1 VAAERTLT
9 RRATW
14 AERVESLA
22 RNPGRTAAVA
32 LVGMLLAAVAI
43 RLWLS
48 REITTPWIMIDELL
62 YSEMAKSF
70 ATSGHFLVRDAPTS
84 LNNVVYPALISPA
97 WLAHPMGTTYGI
109 AKAINV
115 VVMTSTAIP
124 LYLWARRLVSPVF
137 ALLTVALTLLMPSF
151 IYTGMLMTENAFLP
165 AFVLA
170 AFAIA
175 VALERPT
182 LLRQLAALGAILL
195 AVAIRY
201 QGLVLLLVLPLAIV
215 LKVVFELR
223 AESRPQPWR
232 FVWLE
237 LRRYW
242 ITLALLV
249 AGALLYVGLQAAR
262 GHTLRGGLG
271 SYQVIAGHGYS
282 LGEVRHWTLLHFA
295 EFAFSVGI
303 LPASAFL
310 VLVGLAFLR
319 GGTRNPAERAFLAV
333 TAAAVPLVVIE
344 VAAFASRFS
353 LRIEDRYMFFLAPLL
368 FLAFALWLERGIPRP
383 PVLAV
388 AAGVIPAA
396 LLFALPLASLLNVSI
411 YSDTFGL
418 IPVLRLSS
426 LLSGVAEARRVL
438 LICGVAAAAV
448 FVLWPRRAW
457 PQLLLPGAVA
467 AFLVL
472 SSYPVAGALRD
483 YSRNLRT
490 TAGLQE
496 RPSWIDSRLGASGA
510 QASFLLGTT
519 SDIWPETVSLWQEE
533 FWNRR
538 LGPVYNLSTPEPAG
552 GPETPVQVVP
562 ETGLVVSRVTGQPI
576 RAPYVVSSFSF
587 GLDGRLVAASPPFG
601 LYRTTGPLRVAES
614 RSGIYGDGWMGAD
627 AAYTSHVARPP
638 GRLRVTLSRA
648 AWHGP
653 DVPGRARIQV
663 IPLAGSR
670 SGQAIAT
677 RTWILHSGGGHAFV
691 VPTPGT
697 PFTVT
702 VHIEPTFSPSQFG
715 QADTRQLGAR
725 VSFETGEVAARTP
738 ARR

>member
-1 VAAERTLT
+1 VAVERTLT
-9 RRATW
+9 RRANW
-14 AERVESLA
+14 AERVEPLT
-22 RNPGRTAAVA
+22 RNPGRTAAIA
-32 LVGMLLAAVAI
+32 LGGMLLVAVAA

-48 REITTPWIMIDELL
+48 REIATPWIMIDELV

-70 ATSGHFLVRDAPTS
+70 ASSGHFLVRDAPTS

-97 WLAHPMGTTYGI
+97 WLAHPMGTTYGL

-115 VVMTSTAIP
+115 VLMTAAGIP
-124 LYLWARRLVSPVF
+124 LYLWARRLMAPAF
-137 ALLTVALTLLMPSF
+137 ALLAVLLTLLMPAF

-170 AFAIA
+170 TFAMA
-175 VALERPT
+175 LALERPT
-182 LLRQLAALGAILL
+182 LLRQIATFAAILL

-215 LKVVFELR
+215 LNAVFELR
-223 AESRPQPWR
+223 AETRPQPWR
-232 FVWLE
+232 SLWLE

-242 ITLALLV
+242 ISFALL
-249 AGALLYVGLQAAR
+249 AGGALLYIGLQAAR
-262 GHTLRGGLG
+262 GHTLSGGLG

-295 EFAFSVGI
+295 EFGFSVGM

-310 VLVGLAFLR
+310 LLVGLAFVR
-319 GGTRNPAERAFLAV
+319 GGTRSPAERAFLAV

-353 LRIEDRYMFFLAPLL
+353 LRIEDRYMFFLGPLL
-368 FLAFALWLERGIPRP
+368 FLAFALWLDRGIPRP
-383 PVLAV
+383 AGLAV

-396 LLFALPLASLLNVSI
+396 LLFAIPFAGLLNVSI

-426 LLSGVAEARRVL
+426 LLSGVSEARRVL
-438 LICGVAAAAV
+438 LIGGVAAAAI

-457 PQLLLPGAVA
+457 PQLVLPGAVA

-472 SSYPVAGALRD
+472 SSYPVIGALRD
-483 YSRNLRT
+483 YSRNLRA

-496 RPSWIDSRLGASGA
+496 RPSWIDARLGSGA

-519 SDIWPETVSLWQEE
+519 NDTWPETLSLWQQE
-533 FWNRR
+533 FWNKQ

-552 GPETPVQVVP
+552 GPETPVGVAPQ
-562 ETGLVVSRVTGQPI
+562 TGLVVSKLTGQPVT
-576 RAPYVVSSFSF
+576 APYVVSNLSFV
-587 GLDGRLVAASPPFG
+587 LDGRLIAERPPFG
-601 LYRTTGPLRVAES
+601 LYLTTGPLRVAES
-614 RSGIYGDGWMGAD
+614 RAGIYADGWMGAD
-627 AAYTSHVARPP
+627 ASYTRFVGGRPAELIVALSRKIWTGPDKP
-638 GRLRVTLSRA
+638 VQARVQLIPLRGPRASQAVITRSTTLS
-648 AWHGP
+648 
-653 DVPGRARIQV
+653 
-663 IPLAGSR
+663 
-670 SGQAIAT
+670 GQGT
-677 RTWILHSGGGHAFV
+677 HAFALR
-691 VPTPGT
+691 TPRT

-702 VHIEPTFSPSQFG
+702 VHIEPTYSPSQFG
-715 QADTRQLGAR
+715 YADTRQLGAQ
-725 VSFETGEVAARTP
+725 VAFSP
-738 ARR
+738 S